1 MSKEGK
7 ENFDSAYNNSS
18 INKDSSVI
26 EAEEPRVDK
35 INMENN
41 SNETN
46 KICQHCEKRFASLSK
61 MKSHMRIHIG
71 ERPCK
76 CETCGKAFKN
86 KTHLKTHEVT
96 HKEEKPFS
104 CNQCDNLHI

>member
-1 MSKEGK
+1 MSKEGN
-7 ENFDSAYNNSS
+7 ENFDSVCNDSS
-18 INKDSSVI
+18 ISKDSNVL
-26 EAEEPRVDK
+26 EAEPRVDK
-35 INMENN
+35 MNTVNY

-46 KICQHCEKRFASLSK
+46 KICQYCEKRFISLSK

-76 CETCGKAFKN
+76 CETCGKDFKN